1 MEKQKQQLEYAIR
14 LIFGIVHSIFI
25 SLIGLG
31 LALLFPSLTT
41 ILFGLVG
48 FIFLPILSMILS
60 CLANASIIYIS
71 NKRKIDWQR
80 AVQWSWY
87 PAIGIMGISICVL
100 PLEYIHPNFFGDVNL
115 MFGMF
120 LIGITI
126 TSFLLQVYAG
136 LRVQTSSASSGSSP
150 M

>member
-14 LIFGIVHSIFI
+14 LIFGIVQSIFV

-48 FIFLPILSMILS
+48 FLFLPILSMILS
-60 CLANASIIYIS
+60 CLANASILYIS
-71 NKRKIDWQR
+71 NRRKIDWKR
-80 AVQWSWY
+80 AIRWSWY
-87 PAIGIMGISICVL
+87 PAVGIIGISICVL
-100 PLEYIHPNFFGDVNL
+100 PLEYLHPNFFGDMNL

-136 LRVQTSSASSGSSP
+136 LRVQTSDPSNGASP